1 MAKAKKVM
9 KTIGRHAWE
18 RFKESFP
25 ITLMY
30 CCAGSIL
37 LMLTMKGEEMKWD
50 TAKLLWTIVCIV
62 AAAAYNALIA
72 YAIGGKSYEMLV
84 SGNMKRY
91 TAVEYGS
98 EYKISAHKEA
108 NEYRAWKGFAVGGMI
123 SIFTI
128 LVAIIFGC
136 NQAAIDAKK
145 VETGFVGLM
154 MFCFFLS
161 GWSILPIY
169 FLNMSGYAIS
179 YFVSCLFAL
188 VPILVSG
195 IMYIVGAYAK
205 RNKAWREREIAEKL
219 AQEEEKKEKKIN
231 YGGLPGTKPRKRK

>member
-9 KTIGRHAWE
+9 KAIGRQAWE

-30 CCAGSIL
+30 FCAGSIL
-37 LMLTMKGEEMKWD
+37 LMITMKGENVKWD
-50 TAKLLWTIVCIV
+50 TTKLIWTIVCIL

-91 TAVEYGS
+91 TAVEYGT

-108 NEYRAWKGFAVGGMI
+108 NEYRVWKGFVVGAFIG
-123 SIFTI
+123 IFTVI
-128 LVAIIFGC
+128 VGIIFGC
-136 NQAAIDAKK
+136 NQAAIDARKL
-145 VETGFVGLM
+145 ETGFVGLM
-154 MFCFFLS
+154 MFCFFIS
-161 GWSILPIY
+161 GWSILPLY
-169 FLNMSGYAIS
+169 YLNMSGAAVS
-179 YFVSCLFAL
+179 YFVSCAFAL
-188 VPILVSG
+188 VPVLVTG
-195 IMYIVGAYAK
+195 IMYIVGAYGK
-205 RNKAWREREIAEKL
+205 RNKAWREKEIAEKQ
-219 AQEEEKKEKKIN
+219 AQEEAQKEKKIN